1 MQQQQQQQQGGA
13 STNQL
18 VILVLYT
25 PKAGTKIGGTAAVK
39 AKAASYVAGFN
50 SSLKDSGVNE
60 TAILAPDSHQV
71 SQEFLGS
78 ELSKCLAFLRTD
90 TQVKAWRDQYKAD
103 LVSCIIDDGGGSAW
117 GMANLP
123 GFTSAIWNT
132 VPGTTFSHELGHNLG
147 CGHGGSNGGGLLPY
161 SNGNHFTGTD
171 GKGYRTIMAYSKAGF
186 TTRVDVY
193 SGPNVQYKG
202 ALTGQAGKTD
212 NAKTIRD
219 RIPVAKKYK

>member
-1 MQQQQQQQQGGA
+1 M
-13 STNQL
+13 
-18 VILVLYT
+18 
-25 PKAGTKIGGTAAVK
+25 
-39 AKAASYVAGFN
+39 
-50 SSLKDSGVNE
+50 
-60 TAILAPDSHQV
+60 
-71 SQEFLGS
+71 
-78 ELSKCLAFLRTD
+78 
-90 TQVKAWRDQYKAD
+90 
-103 LVSCIIDDGGGSAW
+103 SCIIDNGGGSAW

-212 NAKTIRD
+212 NAKTLRD